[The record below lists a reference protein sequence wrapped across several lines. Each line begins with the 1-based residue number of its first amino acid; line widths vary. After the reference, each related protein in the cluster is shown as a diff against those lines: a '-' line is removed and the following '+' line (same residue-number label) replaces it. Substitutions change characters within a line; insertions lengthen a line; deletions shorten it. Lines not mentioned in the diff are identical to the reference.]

1 MKNIFKH
8 LLDLF
13 FPHICVVC
21 ETSLMGS
28 EKFVCLNC
36 LSLLPKTN
44 YYKQADNPV
53 EQLLAGRIPFVRIAS
68 YMFFVK
74 GGSLQHIIHEL
85 KYKNNPGIGVWLGK
99 MSAKDLQGTLFL
111 KNIDYIVPVPLHTKR
126 LRKRGYNQSLMIAK
140 GLSAGTGI
148 PIRDDVVFRIVN
160 NKSQTSKSKTERY
173 DNISGVFAM
182 NNLSDFENKHILL
195 IDDLITTGATLEECA
210 KTILLS
216 SNAKISIFTI
226 GSTI

>member
-1 MKNIFKH
+1 MKNIFKN

-13 FPHICVVC
+13 FPHMCVIC
-21 ETSLMGS
+21 ETNLMES

-44 YYKQADNPV
+44 YYKQANNPI
-53 EQLLAGRIPFVRIAS
+53 EQLLTGRIPFVRVAS

-74 GGSLQHIIHEL
+74 GGSLQHVIHEL
-85 KYKNNPGIGVWLGK
+85 KYRNNPEIGIWLGRIC
-99 MSAKDLQGTLFL
+99 AKDLYGTLFL
-111 KNIDYIVPVPLHTKR
+111 KNIDYIVPVPLHPKR
-126 LRKRGYNQSLMIAK
+126 LRKRGYNQSFMIAK

-148 PIRDDVVFRIVN
+148 PVREDIVFRIKN
-160 NKSQTSKSKTERY
+160 NESQTSKSKTERY
-173 DNISGVFAM
+173 NNVSGIFGISDLSVF
-182 NNLSDFENKHILL
+182 EGKHILL
-195 IDDLITTGATLEECA
+195 VDDLITTGATIEECA

-216 SNAKISIFTI
+216 SNTKISIFTI